1 MSDQRII
8 LANGSRLLRE
18 LLNRVLLKSAHLKV
32 VKEIQDRNTLPAALE
47 GQDAEWIIMS
57 LPEDKQI
64 PVWADA
70 YMKNHPFMRMMAFA
84 ADGSW
89 IKMKWIESHEED
101 LSDLSLK
108 ELIHILEDTSTEV
121 KNENI

>member
-1 MSDQRII
+1 MSDQRVI

-18 LLNRVLLKSAHLKV
+18 MLNRILLKSEHLKV
-32 VKEIQDRNTLPAALE
+32 VKEVIDRATLPTALE
-47 GQDAEWIIMS
+47 GQDAEWLIMS
-57 LPEDKQI
+57 LSEGKQM
-64 PVWADA
+64 PQWADA
-70 YMKNHPFMRMMAFA
+70 YIEKHPFSRIIAFA

-108 ELIHILEDTSTEV
+108 ELINILESDPIHS
-121 KNENI
+121 